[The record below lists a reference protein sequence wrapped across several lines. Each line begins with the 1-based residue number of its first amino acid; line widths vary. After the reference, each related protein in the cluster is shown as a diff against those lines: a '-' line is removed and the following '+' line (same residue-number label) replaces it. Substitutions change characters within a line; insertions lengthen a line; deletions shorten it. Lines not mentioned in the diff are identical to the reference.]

1 MAQKVLILGSSGT
14 GKSTSIRNLNPD
26 ETFIIKAVEK
36 QLPFKKSETLYN
48 SENKNI
54 FTTQKIN
61 SVLSML
67 DRIEKNSKVKTLII
81 DDFNYLLTFGYKE
94 KAVEKGYQKFETLAF
109 GIIDIFSKIDTMRN
123 DLIVYVMAHTQKDQD
138 GKLSM
143 KTIGKF
149 LDDKVVIEGLF
160 SMVILALGSE
170 GDYKFKVNGI
180 DPAKTPIE
188 MFETDEIEND
198 LTLINKAIKEYFN

>member
-26 ETFIIKAVEK
+26 ETFIIKVVEK

-48 SENKNI
+48 AEKKNV

-61 SVLSML
+61 SILGAL
-67 DRIEKNSKVKTLII
+67 GKIENNPKIKTLII

-94 KAVEKGYQKFETLAF
+94 KAAEKGFQKFEALAF
-109 GIIDIFSKIDTMRN
+109 GIIDIFEKIDTMRK
-123 DLIVYVMAHTQKDQD
+123 DLIVYIIAHTQKDQD

-149 LDDKVVIEGLF
+149 LDEKLVVEGLF
-160 SMVILALGSE
+160 SMVLLALGSE
-170 GDYKFKVNGI
+170 NDYKFIVNGI
-180 DPAKTPIE
+180 DPAKTPME

-198 LTLINKAIKEYFN
+198 LTIINKAITEYFN

>member
-1 MAQKVLILGSSGT
+1 MARKVLILGSSGT

-26 ETFIIKAVEK
+26 ETFIIKVVEK

-48 SENKNI
+48 AEKKNI

-61 SVLSML
+61 SILGAL
-67 DRIEKNSKVKTLII
+67 GKIENNPKIKTLII

-94 KAVEKGYQKFETLAF
+94 KAAEKGFQKFETLAF
-109 GIIDIFSKIDTMRN
+109 GIIDIFEKIDIMRK
-123 DLIVYVMAHTQKDQD
+123 DLIVYIIAHTQKDQD

-149 LDDKVVIEGLF
+149 LDEKLVVEGLF
-160 SMVILALGSE
+160 SMVLLALGSE
-170 GDYKFKVNGI
+170 NDYKFIVNGI
-180 DPAKTPIE
+180 DPAKTPME

-198 LTLINKAIKEYFN
+198 LTIINKAITEYFN

>member
-1 MAQKVLILGSSGT
+1 MARKVLILGSSGT

-36 QLPFKKSETLYN
+36 QLPFRKSETLYN
-48 SENKNI
+48 SERKNV

-67 DRIEKNSKVKTLII
+67 DRIEKNPKIKTLII

-94 KAVEKGYQKFETLAF
+94 KASEKGYQKFETLAF
-109 GIIDIFSKIDTMRN
+109 GIIDIFEKIDVMRN
-123 DLIVYVMAHTQKDQD
+123 DLIVYIIAHTQKDQD

-149 LDDKVVIEGLF
+149 LDEKVVIEGLF
-160 SMVILALGSE
+160 SMVFLALGSE
-170 GDYKFKVNGI
+170 TDYKFTVNGM
-180 DPAKTPIE
+180 DPAKTPMG
-188 MFETDEIEND
+188 MFETNEIEND
-198 LTLINKAIKEYFN
+198 LVIINKAIIEYFN

>member
-1 MAQKVLILGSSGT
+1 MAHKVLILGSSGA

-180 DPAKTPIE
+180 DPAKTPME

-198 LTLINKAIKEYFN
+198 LTLINKTIKEYFN

>member
-188 MFETDEIEND
+188 MFATDEIEND

>member
-14 GKSTSIRNLNPD
+14 GKSTSIRSLNPD

-54 FTTQKIN
+54 FTTQKIS

-180 DPAKTPIE
+180 DPAKTPME